1 MYLQYNLF
9 QCYVDHD
16 LCMDQ
21 PVIEFKP
28 AGLAIDQK
36 YYTLIYKNLLE
47 ISSKGLSS
55 PICNRMEIKTLHI
68 RL

>member
-28 AGLAIDQK
+28 AGLAIGQK
-36 YYTLIYKNLLE
+36 YYMLIYKNLLE
-47 ISSKGLSS
+47 ISSK
-55 PICNRMEIKTLHI
+55 ETLKSHMQQNGNKNTAH
-68 RL
+68 